1 MIRLEKSMRCWSRKM
16 AMPKP
21 ANVVNILEAF
31 LPEPEVLEFREPS
44 ERDGLGAGLG
54 MPTLRII
61 EMYESHGAAS
71 YAEVK
76 AINPLKAALAREPFL
91 MLYAQLRRA
100 ALEHDADA
108 LNDLGWLWLDGHTLI
123 ANPSIAL
130 HLFRLAAADDLSEAF
145 FNLGQLYTY
154 GIGVAIDEHMAQRWL
169 KKAFKGGIRE
179 AALEVAWLYDARDRE
194 GSCAASRVEADYR
207 KAFRWYRKAARAGDT
222 AAFARLGKSY
232 LEGNG
237 VSRHVSKGLFWLQRA
252 ALSGDA
258 AAADALEY
266 FYEDAL
272 YMPDPQGLMRL
283 FWASYAEDLRATEWP
298 WPGVT

>member
-1 MIRLEKSMRCWSRKM
+1 M
-16 AMPKP
+16 AMVKP

-54 MPTLRII
+54 MPTLRIM
-61 EMYESHGAAS
+61 EMYACHGAAS

-91 MLYAQLRRA
+91 MLYAQLRQD

-108 LNDLGWLWLDGHTLI
+108 LNDLGWLWLDGHMLI

-154 GIGVAIDEHMAQRWL
+154 GIVVDMDEKLAQRWL

-179 AALEVAWLYDARDRE
+179 AALEVAWLYDARNRE
-194 GSCAASRVEADYR
+194 GNCVASRVEADNR

-222 AAFARLGKSY
+222 AAYARLGKSY

-237 VSRHVSKGLFWLQRA
+237 VSRQVSKGLFWLQRA
-252 ALSGDA
+252 ALGGDA

-266 FYEDAL
+266 FYEDAM
-272 YMPDPQGLMRL
+272 YMPDPQGRMRL
-283 FWASYAEDLRATEWP
+283 FWASYAEDLREP
-298 WPGVT
+298 FESL

>member
-1 MIRLEKSMRCWSRKM
+1 M
-16 AMPKP
+16 ATPKP

-31 LPEPEVLEFREPS
+31 LPEPEVLEFRESS
-44 ERDGLGAGLG
+44 EHDGLGAGLG
-54 MPTLRII
+54 MPTLRIV
-61 EMYESHGAAS
+61 EMSERHGAVS

-76 AINPLKAALAREPFL
+76 AMNPLKAALARESFL
-91 MLYAQLRRA
+91 LLYAQLRRA

-108 LNDLGWLWLDGHTLI
+108 LNDLGWLWLDGCTLI
-123 ANPSIAL
+123 EDPAIAL

-154 GIGVAIDEHMAQRWL
+154 GIGVAVDEQMAQRWL

-179 AALEVAWLYDARDRE
+179 AALEVAWLYDARDRK
-194 GSCAASRVEADYR
+194 GSCEASWVEADNR

-272 YMPDPQGLMRL
+272 YMPDPQGRMRL
-283 FWASYAEDLRATEWP
+283 FWASYAEGLRDAFECRER
-298 WPGVT
+298 

>member
-1 MIRLEKSMRCWSRKM
+1 M
-16 AMPKP
+16 AMSKP

-31 LPEPEVLEFREPS
+31 LVEPELLEFRETS
-44 ERDGLGAGLG
+44 ESEGLGAGLG
-54 MPTLRII
+54 MPTLRIV
-61 EMYESHGAAS
+61 EMYELHGPVS

-76 AINPLKAALAREPFL
+76 ALNPLLLTRESFL
-91 MLYAQLRRA
+91 LLYAQLRRA
-100 ALEHDADA
+100 ALEHDAGA
-108 LNDLGWLWLDGHTLI
+108 LNDLGWLWLDGRTLNE
-123 ANPSIAL
+123 NPAIAL

-154 GIGVAIDEHMAQRWL
+154 GIAVSVDERIAQRWL
-169 KKAFKGGIRE
+169 KKAFKGVIRE
-179 AALEVAWLYDARDRE
+179 AALEVAWLYDARDRK
-194 GSCAASRVEADYR
+194 GSCEASQVEADYR
-207 KAFRWYRKAARAGDT
+207 KAFRWYRKAARAGHT

-237 VSRHVSKGLFWLQRA
+237 VSRQVAKGLFWLHRA

-272 YMPDPQGLMRL
+272 YMPDPQGRMRL

-298 WPGVT
+298 WPGVR

>member
-1 MIRLEKSMRCWSRKM
+1 M

-31 LPEPEVLEFREPS
+31 LPEPEVLEFRESS
-44 ERDGLGAGLG
+44 EHDGLGAGLG
-54 MPTLRII
+54 MPTLRIV
-61 EMYESHGAAS
+61 EMHERHGAVS

-76 AINPLKAALAREPFL
+76 AMNPLKAAFARESFL
-91 MLYAQLRRA
+91 LLYAQLRRA

-108 LNDLGWLWLDGHTLI
+108 LNDLGWLWLDGRTLI
-123 ANPSIAL
+123 EDPAIAL

-154 GIGVAIDEHMAQRWL
+154 GIGVSVDERMAQRWL

-179 AALEVAWLYDARDRE
+179 AALEVAWLYDTRDRK
-194 GSCAASRVEADYR
+194 GSCEASQVKADNR

-272 YMPDPQGLMRL
+272 YMPDPQGRMRL
-283 FWASYAEDLRATEWP
+283 FWASYAEDLREP
-298 WPGVT
+298 FESPSR

>member
-1 MIRLEKSMRCWSRKM
+1 M

-21 ANVVNILEAF
+21 VNVVNILEAF
-31 LPEPEVLEFREPS
+31 LVAPELLEFQETS
-44 ERDGLGAGLG
+44 ENDCLGAGLG
-54 MPTLRII
+54 MPTLRIV
-61 EMYESHGAAS
+61 EMYERYGLVS

-76 AINPLKAALAREPFL
+76 AMNPLKALLTRESFL
-91 MLYAQLRRA
+91 LLYAQLRRA
-100 ALEHDADA
+100 ALEHDAGA
-108 LNDLGWLWLDGHTLI
+108 LNDLGWLWLDGRTLNEDP
-123 ANPSIAL
+123 AIAL

-154 GIGVAIDEHMAQRWL
+154 GIGVSVDERMAQRWL

-179 AALEVAWLYDARDRE
+179 AALEVAWLYDTRDRK
-194 GSCAASRVEADYR
+194 GSCEASQVKADNR

-272 YMPDPQGLMRL
+272 YMPDPQGRMRL
-283 FWASYAEDLRATEWP
+283 FWASYAEDLREP
-298 WPGVT
+298 FESPSL

>member
-1 MIRLEKSMRCWSRKM
+1 M
-16 AMPKP
+16 AMLKP
-21 ANVVNILEAF
+21 SNVVNILEAF
-31 LPEPEVLEFREPS
+31 LPEPEVLEVRDPS
-44 ERDGLGAGLG
+44 EGDGLGAGLG

-61 EMYESHGAAS
+61 EMYERHGAAS
-71 YAEVK
+71 YAEVM

-108 LNDLGWLWLDGHTLI
+108 LNDLGWLWLDGHMLI
-123 ANPSIAL
+123 ANPAIAL

-154 GIGVAIDEHMAQRWL
+154 GIGVAVDERMAQRWL

-179 AALEVAWLYDARDRE
+179 AALEVAWLYDVRDRE
-194 GSCAASRVEADYR
+194 GSGAASRVEADGR
-207 KAFRWYRKAARAGDT
+207 QAFRWYRKAARAGDT

-237 VSRHVSKGLFWLQRA
+237 VSRQVAKGLFWLQRA

-272 YMPDPQGLMRL
+272 YMPDPQGRMRL

-298 WPGVT
+298 WPGVR

>member
-1 MIRLEKSMRCWSRKM
+1 M

-207 KAFRWYRKAARAGDT
+207 KAFHWYRKAARAGDT

-237 VSRHVSKGLFWLQRA
+237 VSRQVAKGLFWLQRA

-272 YMPDPQGLMRL
+272 YMPDPQGRMRF

-298 WPGVT
+298 WPGVR

>member
-1 MIRLEKSMRCWSRKM
+1 M

-31 LPEPEVLEFREPS
+31 LPEPEVLEFREPI

-283 FWASYAEDLRATEWP
+283 FWASYAEGLRATEWP

>member
-1 MIRLEKSMRCWSRKM
+1 M

-154 GIGVAIDEHMAQRWL
+154 GIGVAIDERMAQRWL